1 MTASGSPQRAAEP
14 RTVPEG
20 RQRAKERTQAVRR
33 AAEALPDGGYTGRT
47 AQGPVLIE
55 RFSFH
60 EEDGREWVEV
70 HLGGDVEGGDPHYR
84 IENPPTLVSDPAG
97 DIELATGRYRHDP
110 LAAVAELVAQY
121 GGAQAQR
128 KGLRG

>member
-1 MTASGSPQRAAEP
+1 
-14 RTVPEG
+14 
-20 RQRAKERTQAVRR
+20 
-33 AAEALPDGGYTGRT
+33 LPDGGYTGRT